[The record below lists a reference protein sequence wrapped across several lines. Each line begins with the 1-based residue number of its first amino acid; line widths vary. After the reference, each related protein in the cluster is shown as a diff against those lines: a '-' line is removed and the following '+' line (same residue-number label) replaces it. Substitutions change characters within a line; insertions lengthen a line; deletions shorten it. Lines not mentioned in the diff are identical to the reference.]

1 MLNYLRCKDYLL
13 IASILFIALLIRLL
27 GIESESL
34 WIDEIHTAIDSTVDA
49 KNLWFHAYTNKP
61 PLFYQ
66 LISLF
71 WQVGDGEFFVRL
83 PSVIAGALC
92 IVVVWFYGR
101 QFFSRESLLYLL
113 ILISI
118 SPLFVKYSQEARQYI
133 FVVLGYIFLS
143 FQCLRIIEKLRMD
156 SLKHHDIALLIIPSA
171 LMIQIHLTSFIYI
184 FTALMVLTFIVLKF
198 YPTKKT
204 YITYFFLYSLI
215 PLFSIGIWLFPLSQK
230 VAHGG
235 ETMHILPHSLIPSF
249 ICYIK
254 ATFVNWIIAIMAFIG
269 FYREYS
275 LKNKITA
282 ISCILFT
289 LIPFLLVY
297 LIGLIKPILAGRIFL
312 PGHFFCLIG
321 LVFLIQNSS
330 NKIEKNLVI
339 FLICL
344 VFLQKNITFFSESE
358 KTDWRG
364 AINEINLNFQPNDII
379 VSSRFDNLKPF
390 YFYSFAKI
398 PYTYLLIKKN
408 GKLRGGF
415 VGANDAWKSR
425 CFEKNLCE
433 AFLLSRIPQ
442 DSKRVWNLRTE
453 KTENRSKSN
462 KIGQAVSEFLKM
474 ECSLAKSEKFEGLVL
489 NLYDCNQEK

>member
-1 MLNYLRCKDYLL
+1 MLNYLRYKDYLL
-13 IASILFIALLIRLL
+13 IVSILFIAFLIRLFGL
-27 GIESESL
+27 ESESL
-34 WIDEIHTAIDSTVDA
+34 WIDELHTAIDSTVDA
-49 KNLWFHAYTNKP
+49 KHLWFDAYTNKP

-71 WQVGDGEFFVRL
+71 WQVEDGEFFVRL
-83 PSVIAGALC
+83 PSVIAGVLC
-92 IVVVWFYGR
+92 ILVVWFYGR
-101 QFFSRESLLYLL
+101 KIFSSESLLYIL
-113 ILISI
+113 ILITV

-143 FQCLRIIEKLRMD
+143 FQCLRIIDKLQTD
-156 SLKHHDIALLIIPSA
+156 SLNHRDIALLMIPSA
-171 LMIQIHLTSFIYI
+171 LMIQMHLTSLIYI
-184 FTALMVLTFIVLKF
+184 FTALMVLSFIVLKF

-204 YITYFFLYSLI
+204 YITYFFLYSLV
-215 PLFSIGIWLFPLSQK
+215 PLLSIAIWLFPLSQK

-249 ICYIK
+249 VCYIK

-289 LIPFLLVY
+289 VIPFLLVY

-312 PGHFFCLIG
+312 PGHFFCLVG

-330 NKIEKNLVI
+330 SKIYKNFAI
-339 FLICL
+339 FLIFL
-344 VFLQKNITFFSESE
+344 VFLQKNITFYSELE

-364 AINEINLNFQPNDII
+364 AINEINRNFQPNDII
-379 VSSRFDNLKPF
+379 VSSQFDNLKPF

-398 PYTYLLIKKN
+398 PYAYLLIKN
-408 GKLRGGF
+408 GTLKGDF
-415 VGANDAWKSR
+415 VAANDAWKSR
-425 CFEKNLCE
+425 CFENSCE
-433 AFLLSRIPQ
+433 SFVLSRIPQ

-453 KTENRSKSN
+453 KTEIRSTSDQMGLA
-462 KIGQAVSEFLKM
+462 ISDLLQM
-474 ECSLAKSEKFEGLVL
+474 ECSLAKSTKFEGLVL
-489 NLYDCNQEK
+489 NLYDCIH